1 LLPVILLN
9 YKILLP
15 YFVKK
20 VNHKMTKTQLI
31 DAIHEKSTGLTK
43 LQVANVVDAMTE
55 AMTTAL
61 AKGGKVEI
69 RGFGNFTVRQREA
82 RKVRNPKTGEM
93 VEVPAKQVPHFKP
106 GKELKTMVKGD

>member
-1 LLPVILLN
+1 
-9 YKILLP
+9 
-15 YFVKK
+15 
-20 VNHKMTKTQLI
+20 MTKPQLI

-43 LQVANVVDAMTE
+43 LQVANVVDAMIE

-82 RKVRNPKTGEM
+82 RKG
-93 VEVPAKQVPHFKP
+93 HP
-106 GKELKTMVKGD
+106 GKQGNL